1 MNPDDVVGRAK
12 SSFDIGIVMM
22 VDLSLSHLTKSII
35 LINE

>member
-1 MNPDDVVGRAK
+1 MNPDDVVG
-12 SSFDIGIVMM
+12 SFDIGIVLM